1 MREIYEQNF
10 DHKGINLLFIFSSTN
25 KGYASEKGQSANV
38 EMGDLSSEKG
48 QSRGTT
54 PHYIAPDGSVYASVK
69 GKSEDANGAIDN
81 KNFVADSD
89 GAYEPVNDEAKK
101 KKVKDF
107 EYDSGLD
114 GYVVYDYSTLL
125 SVSAQSNAFD
135 ERLDS
140 FCVISRV

>member
-1 MREIYEQNF
+1 MSKMSIIQ
-10 DHKGINLLFIFSSTN
+10 GINLLFIFSSTN
-25 KGYASEKGQSANV
+25 KGFASEKSQSANV
-38 EMGDLSSEKG
+38 EMGDL
-48 QSRGTT
+48 GTT
-54 PHYIAPDGSVYASVK
+54 HHYKAPDGSVYASVK

>member
-1 MREIYEQNF
+1 MCF
-10 DHKGINLLFIFSSTN
+10 LLIISYTN
-25 KGYASEKGQSANV
+25 KGLDSEKGKSANV
-38 EMGDLSSEKG
+38 ELEHLDEA
-48 QSRGTT
+48 
-54 PHYIAPDGSVYASVK
+54 HYRAPDGSVYASVK
-69 GKSEDANGAIDN
+69 GKSENANGAIDN

-89 GAYEPVNDEAKK
+89 GAYEPVNEEAKK

-125 SVSAQSNAFD
+125 SVSAQSNTLD